1 MVKLSESHQVLVSQM
16 EYKDKE
22 IQELR
27 DKMTKVE
34 ESQLKFT
41 ELLEVMNIAKS
52 RDGKVDKD
60 MTMLDDRRRVTIGY
74 VDDNS
79 QSVEM
84 KVPLDGFEIDR

>member
-1 MVKLSESHQVLVSQM
+1 M

-27 DKMTKVE
+27 DKMAKVE

-52 RDGKVDKD
+52 RDGKVGKD